1 MTTQTQTQNQNQNT
15 QSEQQQILDL
25 ITREEFDT
33 VLRSL
38 VSDLKSQLKALKD
51 KNERLQGEVDA
62 LKEFAAELRKQ
73 KEISDI
79 RAEARNQVLR
89 ELGYEVQSDTSIN
102 NNNNHNNNK
111 NNNNNAEVMTT
122 SWTQGGEPYQAPRR
136 NSGAMITLHFGYA
149 SKYFSLAQVNVITS
163 NTTSG

>member
-79 RAEARNQVLR
+79 RADARNQVLK
-89 ELGYEVQSDTSIN
+89 ELGYEVSGSELTPINNTTN
-102 NNNNHNNNK
+102 NNNSSGKSSCFDHLFDWRNPN
-111 NNNNNAEVMTT
+111 
-122 SWTQGGEPYQAPRR
+122 RR
-136 NSGAMITLHFGYA
+136 GLFG
-149 SKYFSLAQVNVITS
+149 
-163 NTTSG
+163 

>member
-1 MTTQTQTQNQNQNT
+1 MTTQTQNQNQNT
-15 QSEQQQILDL
+15 QSEQQAMDL

-89 ELGYEVQSDTSIN
+89 ELGFESQPEPIN
-102 NNNNHNNNK
+102 NTTNNNSSNK
-111 NNNNNAEVMTT
+111 SSSCFDHLFDWRNPN
-122 SWTQGGEPYQAPRR
+122 RR
-136 NSGAMITLHFGYA
+136 GLFG
-149 SKYFSLAQVNVITS
+149 
-163 NTTSG
+163 